1 VFTIN
6 RERIFIHL
14 TPLLFIPAPKEH
26 CRMNLGN
33 VHERHQ
39 IATNI
44 RGARAW
50 RIKYSSQDAHGI
62 ATESTGLVIAP
73 SAGGSNL
80 PVVTWAHGTT
90 GLSDVACP
98 SAQPDPARELTVYF
112 SPESTQ
118 SIDYGVPGLQGFIDQ
133 GWIVCA
139 TDYQGLGTPGM
150 HHYTVNTTNAIDSVS
165 IVHAARA
172 MDIGA
177 GTEFGCMGWSQGG
190 GAAAAAAELEAAL
203 YGELTLVGTVP
214 ISPGVGKI
222 AMANPVGPAQA
233 ITNADVPPDPHLVM
247 LLIGAAAENRNLRL
261 SDAFTPLGVSIIEE
275 AWNTQPV
282 HHFGD
287 TITRLYRLKG
297 AIIKFQPGVM
307 PAWLA
312 AIEAGSAA
320 QKKPVCPLLVCMD
333 TFDGGTVVPVAWQ
346 SDYIKAM
353 QALGGD
359 VSVKEY
365 PNDDHFSLPTSCIAD
380 ATAWLKPLFTAK

>member
-1 VFTIN
+1 
-6 RERIFIHL
+6 
-14 TPLLFIPAPKEH
+14 
-26 CRMNLGN
+26 MDLGT
-33 VHERHQ
+33 VHERHEV
-39 IATNI
+39 ATTI

-50 RIKYSSQDAHGI
+50 RIRYSSQDSSGV

-90 GLSDVACP
+90 GLGDAACP
-98 SAQPDPARELTVYF
+98 SAMPDPVRELTVYF
-112 SPESTQ
+112 SAASTQ
-118 SIDYGVPGLQGFIDQ
+118 SIDYGVPGLQAFIDE

-150 HHYTVNTTNAIDSVS
+150 HHYTVNTTNAIDTVS

-190 GAAAAAAELEAAL
+190 GAAAAAAELDAAV
-203 YGELTLVGTVP
+203 YGELSLVGTVP

-222 AMANPVGPAQA
+222 AMANPVGASQTIGGDA
-233 ITNADVPPDPHLVM
+233 PPDPHLVM
-247 LLIGAAAENRNLRL
+247 LLIGTAAENPQLQL
-261 SDAFTPLGVSIIEE
+261 SDIFSPLGLSIIEQ

-282 HHFGD
+282 HHFSD
-287 TITRLYRLKG
+287 TIGRLYRLKG
-297 AIIKFQPGVM
+297 AIMQIKPGVM
-307 PAWLA
+307 PAWEA
-312 AIEAGSAA
+312 AIAAGSAA
-320 QKKPVCPLLVCMD
+320 QRKPVCPILVCMD

-346 SDYIKAM
+346 TDYVKAM

-359 VSVKEY
+359 ITTKEY
-365 PNDDHFSLPTSCIAD
+365 PDADHFALPASCIGD
-380 ATAWLKPLFTAK
+380 ATAWLKPLFTGE

>member
-1 VFTIN
+1 
-6 RERIFIHL
+6 
-14 TPLLFIPAPKEH
+14 
-26 CRMNLGN
+26 MNLGT
-33 VHERHQ
+33 VHERHEV
-39 IATNI
+39 ATTI

-50 RIKYSSQDAHGI
+50 RIRYSSQDSSGV

-73 SAGGSNL
+73 IAEGRDL

-90 GLSDVACP
+90 GLGDAACP
-98 SAQPDPARELTVYF
+98 SAQPDPVRELTVYF
-112 SPESTQ
+112 SAESTQ
-118 SIDYGVPGLQGFIDQ
+118 SIDYGVPGLQAFIDG

-150 HHYTVNTTNAIDSVS
+150 HHYTVNTTNAIDAVS

-190 GAAAAAAELEAAL
+190 GAAAAAAELDAGI

-233 ITNADVPPDPHLVM
+233 LTNSDVPPDSHLVM
-247 LLIGAAAENRNLRL
+247 LLFGTAAENPQLHL
-261 SDAFTPLGVSIIEE
+261 SEVFSPLGVSIIEE

-282 HHFGD
+282 HHLND
-287 TITRLYRLKG
+287 TIARLYRLKG
-297 AIIKFQPGVM
+297 AILQIKPGVM
-307 PAWLA
+307 PAWEA
-312 AIEAGSAA
+312 AIAAGSAA
-320 QKKPVCPLLVCMD
+320 QKKPVCPVFVCID

-346 SDYIKAM
+346 TDYVKAI
-353 QALGGD
+353 QALGGI
-359 VSVKEY
+359 VATKEY
-365 PNDDHFSLPTSCIAD
+365 PNDDHFSLPASCVAD
-380 ATAWLKPLFTAK
+380 ATAWLKPLFATK

>member
-1 VFTIN
+1 
-6 RERIFIHL
+6 
-14 TPLLFIPAPKEH
+14 
-26 CRMNLGN
+26 MNLGA
-33 VHERHQ
+33 VHERHEV
-39 IATNI
+39 ATTI

-50 RIKYSSQDAHGI
+50 RIRYSSLDSSGV

-73 SAGGSNL
+73 SAGGTNL

-90 GLSDVACP
+90 GLGDAACP
-98 SAQPDPARELTVYF
+98 SAQPDPVRELTVYF
-112 SPESTQ
+112 SAESTQ
-118 SIDYGVPGLQGFIDQ
+118 SIDYGVPGLQSFIDD

-150 HHYTVNTTNAIDSVS
+150 HHYTVNRTNAIDAVS

-177 GTEFGCMGWSQGG
+177 GTHFGCMGWSQGG
-190 GAAAAAAELEAAL
+190 GAAAAAAELDPDV
-203 YGELTLVGTVP
+203 YGELSLVGVVP

-233 ITNADVPPDPHLVM
+233 MSDTSVPPDSHLVM
-247 LLIGAAAENRNLRL
+247 LLFGTAAENPSLQL
-261 SDAFTPLGVSIIEE
+261 SDVFTPLGVSIIEA

-282 HHFGD
+282 HHLND
-287 TITRLYRLKG
+287 TIARLFRLKG
-297 AIIKFQPGVM
+297 AIMQIKHGAL

-320 QKKPVCPLLVCMD
+320 QKKPVCPILVCID

-346 SDYIKAM
+346 TNYVTAM
-353 QALGGD
+353 QTLGGA
-359 VSVKEY
+359 VSTKEY

-380 ATAWLKPLFTAK
+380 ATAWLKPLFTTN